1 MTGVRDVFCFLAV
14 ELNCKVIVFSPGWDH
29 LREPHLHLPFSP
41 WKSNILKMMYVQEQV
56 RSEGMCEPT
65 IFQVTS
71 LCDKNSSQL
80 LSLPSAGAAFLPF
93 PFCYLITFHSE
104 ALVRIKSSAFWV
116 QILTFSVR
124 SWLGPHQKAPP
135 TLFFFFLQINQKCRF
150 FLVHLMWGF
159 PSPSVLSLALAFIH
173 TVRLQL
179 QIVIPGERPLTQ
191 AGWQQGIWNGD
202 NP

>member
-1 MTGVRDVFCFLAV
+1 MT
-14 ELNCKVIVFSPGWDH
+14 
-29 LREPHLHLPFSP
+29 
-41 WKSNILKMMYVQEQV
+41 YVQEQV

-71 LCDKNSSQL
+71 LCDIKFFSASFSSFSWRGISSFSLL
-80 LSLPSAGAAFLPF
+80 LSNHFSLRGIGKNQVKCFLSPDPHFFSEKLTGA
-93 PFCYLITFHSE
+93 TS
-104 ALVRIKSSAFWV
+104 KG
-116 QILTFSVR
+116 T
-124 SWLGPHQKAPP
+124 PP
-135 TLFFFFLQINQKCRF
+135 LFFLQINQKCRF

-191 AGWQQGIWNGD
+191 AG
-202 NP
+202 